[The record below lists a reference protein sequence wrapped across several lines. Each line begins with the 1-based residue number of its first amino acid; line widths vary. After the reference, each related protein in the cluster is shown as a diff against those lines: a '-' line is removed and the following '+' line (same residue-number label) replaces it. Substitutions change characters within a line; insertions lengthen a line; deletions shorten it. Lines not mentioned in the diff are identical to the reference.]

1 MNFTEVERVIVDL
14 GILGQLKRNSKIS
27 TYEPEYLVIQD
38 HIPLITPAIRWLYGD
53 KKMNTI
59 SRVKNL
65 IDITEKFLLDPA
77 LRTDLREQLL
87 DRLEHAAE
95 GLGNLEYTYS
105 TNPKSSEQI
114 KLIISKVKTILAQH
128 QPAAAVS
135 TPAPT
140 AARRGVSPPAKAQP
154 ATSTASPEPHR
165 PSPPVAQ
172 KPAAVPLPLEP
183 ARSIPARSHSA
194 SSQELSEAADDDP
207 LNDFYPPHSPYD
219 DLE

>member
-65 IDITEKFLLDPA
+65 IDITEKILLDPA

-114 KLIISKVKTILAQH
+114 KLIISKVNTILAQH
-128 QPAAAVS
+128 QPIAAS

-140 AARRGVSPPAKAQP
+140 AARRGASPPGKAQP
-154 ATSTASPEPHR
+154 RTASPELHR
-165 PSPPVAQ
+165 PSPPVAP
-172 KPAAVPLPLEP
+172 KPAAVPLLPEP
-183 ARSIPARSHSA
+183 PRSIPARSHSHSA
-194 SSQELSEAADDDP
+194 SSQELSEAADDNDP
-207 LNDFYPPHSPYD
+207 LDDFYPPHSPYD